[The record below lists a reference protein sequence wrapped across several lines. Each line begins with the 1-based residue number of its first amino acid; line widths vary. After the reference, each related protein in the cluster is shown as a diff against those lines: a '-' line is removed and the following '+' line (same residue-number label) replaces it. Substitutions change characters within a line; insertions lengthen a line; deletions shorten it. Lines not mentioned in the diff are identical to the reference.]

1 MNRPGRSNALILFV
15 FLVLST
21 IVYAYDFLT
30 DAGDSVGYGKCLGE
44 NINAQNQ
51 SLMTL
56 TGTTG
61 YVPGTASTDGGYG
74 QSVSESTGGENDGAS
89 ITAGVSGDGIMLS
102 DVPVNLMDIKGIKN
116 MNLAGNLT
124 DYNIL
129 TTEYYNIDSKTYISK
144 NELNGEYLAGK
155 DMSIDM

>member
-51 SLMTL
+51 SLMIL

-61 YVPGTASTDGGYG
+61 YGQLQPTVDTDNLFLKAPGQKT
-74 QSVSESTGGENDGAS
+74 TGHPEH
-89 ITAGVSGDGIMLS
+89 
-102 DVPVNLMDIKGIKN
+102 P
-116 MNLAGNLT
+116 
-124 DYNIL
+124 
-129 TTEYYNIDSKTYISK
+129 
-144 NELNGEYLAGK
+144 
-155 DMSIDM
+155 

>member
-51 SLMTL
+51 SLMIL

-74 QSVSESTGGENDGAS
+74 QSVSESTRGENDGAS

-102 DVPVNLMDIKGIKN
+102 DVPVNLMDIK
-116 MNLAGNLT
+116 A
-124 DYNIL
+124 
-129 TTEYYNIDSKTYISK
+129 
-144 NELNGEYLAGK
+144 
-155 DMSIDM
+155 